1 MGVKVLSLFD
11 GISCGRVALE
21 RAGIKID
28 EYYSCEI
35 DKDALAIQ
43 KKHFPDNIQLGNV
56 FDVNFK
62 ELGKIDLLI
71 GGSPC
76 NYWSVA
82 RGKKTEEIIQTGV
95 GLFNKFAEAKDILKP
110 DFFVYENVA
119 RLKTDIARYIS
130 NKLKSCP
137 YVLNSADFS
146 PQQRIR
152 LYWNNFKIDTDYKDC
167 NRSLDEVLE
176 NGFALQQKAFCL
188 TASYYKATNY
198 DFFVKRKHS
207 MVANFLYGDNK
218 SLEEE
223 AIFYEKDGNYE
234 KNIFRIKDGFIKFT
248 VPKLSVGIIYH
259 YFPVNKHDGI
269 VALRKLTPLEA
280 ERLQGLPDNYT
291 DGLANYKRYR
301 LIGNGW
307 SVQTMSVIFKSI
319 LKTIRGRVCCG
330 YQ

>member
-21 RAGIKID
+21 KAGIKID

-82 RGKKTEEIIQTGV
+82 RGKKTEEVIQTGI
-95 GLFNKFAEAKDILKP
+95 GLFDKFAEAKDILKP

-119 RLKTDIARYIS
+119 RLKNGIARYIS
-130 NKLKSCP
+130 NKLKSCT

-146 PQQRIR
+146 PQQRTR
-152 LYWNNFKIDTDYKDC
+152 LYWNNFKIDIDYKNC
-167 NRSLDEVLE
+167 NSSLDEILE

-198 DFFVKRKHS
+198 DFFIKRKHS
-207 MVANFLYGDNK
+207 MVANFLYEDNK
-218 SLEEE
+218 SLKEK
-223 AIFYEKDGNYE
+223 AIFYEKTGNYK
-234 KNIFRIKDGFIKFT
+234 KNIFCIKDGLINFT
-248 VPKLSVGIIYH
+248 VPGQKGNIICH
-259 YFPVNKHDGI
+259 SFPVNKHDGI

-291 DGLANYKRYR
+291 DGLADYKRYR

-319 LKTIRGRVCCG
+319 KRTIRGRVCCG
-330 YQ
+330 YR